1 MTVLWITG
9 PRAVGKS
16 VVGWAVFTRLT
27 TTTKAGYVDLAQ
39 ITFATPPLDAARQA
53 RRLDAVWRTHR
64 EEGARHL
71 VVSGEYADLLP
82 EAKLCRL
89 DASHDELVARLL
101 MRGRGEGPPIPGDD
115 LRGRSAEDLRRLA
128 VPASTPDADLV
139 VDTDGRTVD
148 EIADRI
154 VAEFFSA

>member
-1 MTVLWITG
+1 
-9 PRAVGKS
+9 

-27 TTTKAGYVDLAQ
+27 ATTKAGYVDLAQ

-53 RRLDAVWRTHR
+53 RRLAAVWRTHR

-89 DASHDELVARLL
+89 HASHDELLARLL
-101 MRGRGEGPPIPGDD
+101 MRGRGEGPPIPGDE

-128 VPASTPDADLV
+128 VPVPGPAPGDADLV

-154 VAEFFSA
+154 VAAFFSA